1 MPWNIFRKDKRRFER
16 DKFGEWAIVGSNRE
30 LSFLANTVSKA
41 ISKAGSRKNEIYI
54 LQYLKDPVIPN
65 LFSLKGMVETSYN
78 VSEMTFQDSLRKVFD
93 DIGNV
98 GEIRTVK
105 LRLCNDVF
113 LFFNFNFIARKIKNS
128 TGDVKLLIPPLG
140 VSSSQIPYTV
150 EHLFN
155 AMMGSEGDQCTVET
169 DFMDSRIAKVTFNC
183 RKVHLDHFRI
193 KESFS
198 YFLDSSLGLRLKTR
212 TPNPQTTEVEI
223 VLLNL
228 RKESLIPL
236 LWDNFLSIY
245 PSC

>member
-1 MPWNIFRKDKRRFER
+1 MPWNFLKKDKRRFER
-16 DKFGEWAIVGSNRE
+16 DKFGEWAIVGSNKE
-30 LSFLANTVSKA
+30 LSFLVNT
-41 ISKAGSRKNEIYI
+41 ISKAVSKTGSKKNEIYV

-78 VSEMTFQDSLRKVFD
+78 VSEMAFQDSLRKIFD
-93 DIGNV
+93 DLGNV

-105 LRLCNDVF
+105 VRLCNDIF
-113 LFFNFNFIARKIKNS
+113 LFFNFNFIAKKVKNS
-128 TGDVKLLIPPLG
+128 TGEVKLLIPPLG

-155 AMMGSEGDQCTVET
+155 AMIGNEGDQCSVET
-169 DFMDSRIAKVTFNC
+169 DFMDSRMAKLTFNC
-183 RKVHLDHFRI
+183 KKVHLDHFRVR
-193 KESFS
+193 ESFS
-198 YFLDSSLGLRLKTR
+198 YFLDDAVGFRLKTR
-212 TPNPQTTEVEI
+212 SSNPQTTEIEI

-228 RKESLIPL
+228 RRESLIPL

>member
-1 MPWNIFRKDKRRFER
+1 MPWNFLKKDKRRFER
-16 DKFGEWAIVGSNRE
+16 DKFGEWAIVGSNKE
-30 LSFLANTVSKA
+30 LSFLVNT
-41 ISKAGSRKNEIYI
+41 ISKAVSKTGSKKNEIYV

-78 VSEMTFQDSLRKVFD
+78 VSEMAFQDSLRKIFD
-93 DIGNV
+93 DLGNV

-105 LRLCNDVF
+105 VRLCNDIF
-113 LFFNFNFIARKIKNS
+113 LFFNFNFIAKKVKNS
-128 TGDVKLLIPPLG
+128 TGEVKLLIPPLG

-155 AMMGSEGDQCTVET
+155 AMMGNEGDQCSVET
-169 DFMDSRIAKVTFNC
+169 DFMDSRMAKLTFNC
-183 RKVHLDHFRI
+183 KKVHLDHFRVR
-193 KESFS
+193 ESFS
-198 YFLDSSLGLRLKTR
+198 YFLDDAVGFRLKTR
-212 TPNPQTTEVEI
+212 SSNPQTTEIEI

-228 RKESLIPL
+228 RRESLIPL